1 MTLQNY
7 GNAEGLRMMSGF
19 TVWFTGLPCSGKTT
33 LAQLLASQLRSFRY
47 PVELLDGDEVR
58 RHLSQGLGYSRQDR
72 DLNITRI
79 GYVCHL
85 LSRNGVIAIAAAVSP
100 YRDTRE
106 AVRKRID
113 RFVEIYT
120 KCPLEVCLARDVKG
134 MYKKAIAG
142 EIPQFTG
149 VSDPYEEPTEP
160 EVVVETD
167 RLSPEEAIRMILGR
181 LVDFRYLSN
190 GVLLP

>member
-1 MTLQNY
+1 MN
-7 GNAEGLRMMSGF
+7 GF
-19 TVWFTGLPCSGKTT
+19 TIWFTGLPCSGKTT
-33 LAQLLASQLRSFRY
+33 LSRLLASRLQSFRY

-58 RHLSQGLGYSRQDR
+58 LYLSQRLGYSRQDR

-100 YRDTRE
+100 YRETRD
-106 AVRKRID
+106 AVRKQIG
-113 RFVEIYT
+113 RFVEVYT
-120 KCPLEVCLARDVKG
+120 KCPLEVCVARDVKG
-134 MYKKAIAG
+134 MYKKALAG

-160 EVVVETD
+160 EVIVETD
-167 RLSPEEAIRMILGR
+167 RLSPEEAMRVILGR
-181 LVDFRYLSN
+181 LTDLHLLLSQ
-190 GVLLP
+190 VHQP

>member
-7 GNAEGLRMMSGF
+7 SRGGVCIMNGF
-19 TVWFTGLPCSGKTT
+19 TIWFTGLPCSGKTT
-33 LAQLLASQLRSFRY
+33 LSRLLASRLQSFRY

-58 RHLSQGLGYSRQDR
+58 LYLSQGLGYSRQDR

-100 YRDTRE
+100 YRQTRE
-106 AVRKRID
+106 AVRKLIG
-113 RFVEIYT
+113 RFVEVYT
-120 KCPLEVCLARDVKG
+120 KCPLEVCVDRDVKG
-134 MYKKAIAG
+134 MYKKALAG

-149 VSDPYEEPTEP
+149 ISDPYEEPTEP
-160 EVVVETD
+160 EVIVETD
-167 RLSPEEAIRMILGR
+167 RLSPEEAMRVILGR
-181 LVDFRYLSN
+181 LTDLR
-190 GVLLP
+190 LLLNQVRQP

>member
-1 MTLQNY
+1 
-7 GNAEGLRMMSGF
+7 MMSGF

-33 LAQLLASQLRSFRY
+33 LAHLLTSRLRSFRY

-72 DLNITRI
+72 DLNISRI

-85 LSRNGVIAIAAAVSP
+85 LSRNGVIAVAAAVSP
-100 YRDTRE
+100 YRETRD

-113 RFVEIYT
+113 RFVEVYA

-134 MYKKAIAG
+134 MYKKALAG

-149 VSDPYEEPTEP
+149 ISDPYEEPTEP
-160 EVVVETD
+160 EVIVDTD
-167 RLSPEEAIRMILGR
+167 RLSPEEAMRVILGR
-181 LVDFRYLSN
+181 LVDLRCLSN
-190 GVLLP
+190 EVL

>member
-1 MTLQNY
+1 MID
-7 GNAEGLRMMSGF
+7 GF

-33 LAQLLASQLRSFRY
+33 VSQLLAARLRSLKY

-58 RHLSQGLGYSRQDR
+58 HHLSQGLGFTRQDR
-72 DLNITRI
+72 DLNIGRI

-100 YRDTRE
+100 YREARE
-106 AVRKRID
+106 AVRKRIG
-113 RFVEIYT
+113 RFMEVYV
-120 KCPLEVCLARDVKG
+120 KCPLEVCIARDKKG
-134 MYKKAIAG
+134 MYRKAFAG

-160 EVVVETD
+160 EVIVETD
-167 RLSPEEAIRMILGR
+167 AQSPEESISVILGQ
-181 LVDFRYLSN
+181 LVSLGYIPRK
-190 GVLLP
+190 VLLD